1 MQRNHQNSP
10 ECGAIIVEFALLL
23 PLLLLLLAGTV
34 AFGLLFYNKQVVT
47 NASREGARYGIHYSS
62 ESEIKTLVGNYCVN
76 QLITYVA
83 DTVVIIKVDGE
94 LGTFGTPLTVTVSY
108 DYKFLIPGLIGL
120 GTTLQMSAET
130 MMRMERALSPS

>member
-1 MQRNHQNSP
+1 MP
-10 ECGAIIVEFALLL
+10 VGKAPGMVFPTLL
-23 PLLLLLLAGTV
+23 
-34 AFGLLFYNKQVVT
+34 K
-47 NASREGARYGIHYSS
+47 ARS
-62 ESEIKTLVGNYCVN
+62 KLLVGNYCVN
-76 QLITYVA
+76 RLITFVS